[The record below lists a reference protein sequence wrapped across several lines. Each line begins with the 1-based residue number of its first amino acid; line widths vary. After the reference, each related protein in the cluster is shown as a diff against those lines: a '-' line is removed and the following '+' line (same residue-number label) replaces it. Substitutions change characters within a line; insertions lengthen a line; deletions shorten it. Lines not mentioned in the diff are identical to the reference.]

1 MDTGLLSSPLPG
13 LDDPEGASA
22 PRLAPRIVDAH
33 VHLFPPALFRAVWQ
47 WFQRHGWPIR
57 HRLDADDVVSF
68 LIGRGIDHL
77 VALCYSHKPGAAR
90 GLNAFLAELCRRR
103 QGVTGL
109 ATVFPGEEGAVAI
122 LEEGFRLGLR
132 GVKLHA
138 HVQCFDLESPAA
150 DAVYACCAANGMPLV
165 MHAGREPKSP
175 AYRCDPHVTCGVDK
189 VARILRRHPRLRLC
203 VPHLGA
209 DEFAP
214 FQRLL
219 EEHDNLWLD
228 TTMALAEYLPG
239 PPPPPLSL
247 YRVDRVLYGSD
258 FPQLPYAWDREL
270 CKIARLELSQAALA
284 RLLSGNA
291 ADLFGLDL
299 GRRSRADIVR

>member
-1 MDTGLLSSPLPG
+1 MLGSPLPG
-13 LDDPEGASA
+13 LDDVEGAAA
-22 PRLAPRIVDAH
+22 PRLGPVLVDAH
-33 VHLFPPALFRAVWQ
+33 VHLFPAGLFRAVWQ
-47 WFQRHGWPIR
+47 WFEQHGWPIR
-57 HRLDADDVVSF
+57 YQLDADQVVSF
-68 LIGRGIDHL
+68 LTARGVDHL
-77 VALCYSHKPGAAR
+77 VALHYAHRPGVAA
-90 GLNAFLAELCRRR
+90 GLNAFLADLCQRHS
-103 QGVTGL
+103 QVTGL
-109 ATVFPGEEGAVAI
+109 ATVFPGEDGAAAI
-122 LEEGFRLGLR
+122 LEDGFGRGLR

-138 HVQCFDLESPAA
+138 HVQCFDLESAAA

-239 PPPPPLSL
+239 PRPPPLSQ
-247 YRVDRVLYGSD
+247 YRVDRMLYGSD

-270 CKIARLELSQAALA
+270 AKIARLELSPPALA
-284 RLLSGNA
+284 RLLSENA
-291 ADLFGLDL
+291 VDFFGIEL
-299 GRRSRADIVR
+299 GRA